1 MFKNNGKLKL
11 LIIVGTR
18 PEIIRLAAVIN
29 KCRKY
34 FDVVLAHTGQNYDY
48 NLNGVFFKDLKLAD
62 PEVYLNAVGDDLGA
76 TMGNI
81 IDKSYKLMVEIKPD
95 AVLVLGDTNSC
106 LSVIGAKRLHIPI
119 FHMEAGNRCFDECL
133 PEETNR
139 RIVDIISDV
148 NICYSEHARRYLNA
162 SSVAPQ
168 RTYVSGSPMA
178 EVLHENLAEIEAS
191 DVHQRLGLEKGKYIL
206 LSAHREENIDTEKNF
221 TSLFTAIN
229 KMAVKYDMTILFSCH
244 PRSSNRLEKSSFQL
258 FFKDLKLADPEV
270 YLNAVGDDLGATM
283 GNIIDKSYKLMVEI
297 KPDAVLV
304 LGDTNS
310 CLSVIGAK
318 RLHIPI
324 FHMEAGNRCFDEC
337 LPEETNRRIVDIIS
351 DVNICYSE
359 HARRYLNASSVAPQR
374 TYVSG
379 SPMAEVLHEN
389 LAEIEASDV
398 HQRLGLEKG
407 KYILLSAHREENIDT
422 EKNFTSLFTAINKM
436 AEKYDMPILYSCHPR
451 SRNRLEKSGFQLDPR
466 VIRQEPLGFH
476 DYNCLQMNAFAV
488 VSDSGTLPEES
499 SFFTSVG
506 HSFPAVCIRTSTE
519 RPEAL
524 DKGCFVLAG
533 INTPPRKE
541 RLPARSACDPSG
553 TSRFPRLQL
562 SSDECICSSF

>member
-1 MFKNNGKLKL
+1 MFKDNGKLKL

-34 FDVVLAHTGQNYDY
+34 FDCVLAHTGQNYDY

-62 PEVYLNAVGDDLGA
+62 PEVYLDAVGDDLGA

-81 IDKSYKLMVEIKPD
+81 IDKSYKLMVQIKPD

-148 NICYSEHARRYLNA
+148 NICYSEHARRYLNV

-178 EVLHENLAEIEAS
+178 EVLHNNFEEIKNSNVFETLNAKLAEQKLTANGK
-191 DVHQRLGLEKGKYIL
+191 QLKLEKGKYIL

-221 TSLFTAIN
+221 NSLFNAIN
-229 KMAVKYDMTILFSCH
+229 A
-244 PRSSNRLEKSSFQL
+244 
-258 FFKDLKLADPEV
+258 
-270 YLNAVGDDLGATM
+270 
-283 GNIIDKSYKLMVEI
+283 
-297 KPDAVLV
+297 
-304 LGDTNS
+304 
-310 CLSVIGAK
+310 
-318 RLHIPI
+318 
-324 FHMEAGNRCFDEC
+324 
-337 LPEETNRRIVDIIS
+337 
-351 DVNICYSE
+351 
-359 HARRYLNASSVAPQR
+359 
-374 TYVSG
+374 
-379 SPMAEVLHEN
+379 
-389 LAEIEASDV
+389 
-398 HQRLGLEKG
+398 
-407 KYILLSAHREENIDT
+407 
-422 EKNFTSLFTAINKM
+422 M

-451 SRNRLEKSGFQLDPR
+451 SRNRLVASGFKLDPR
-466 VIRQEPLGFH
+466 VIQHEPLGFH

-524 DKGCFVLAG
+524 DKGCFILAG
-533 INTPPRKE
+533 INEHDLLQAVDTAVEMVKEGDNRIPVPNYVDENRSTKVVKLIQSYTGVVNKMVWRKE
-541 RLPARSACDPSG
+541 
-553 TSRFPRLQL
+553 
-562 SSDECICSSF
+562 